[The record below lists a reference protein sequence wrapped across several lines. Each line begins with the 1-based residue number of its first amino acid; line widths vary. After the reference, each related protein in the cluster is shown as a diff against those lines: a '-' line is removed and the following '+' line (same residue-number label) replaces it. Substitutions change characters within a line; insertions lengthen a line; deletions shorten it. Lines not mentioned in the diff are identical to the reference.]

1 MWSKVEG
8 HPLKSYRIKQ
18 WTRCREELWGVSCCE
33 FEVRVVMCDVIDL
46 GSVMMWRVMSYVVM
60 WDVRCNGWWSLS
72 SNYSTPS
79 SFQQYLLRPHDFR
92 KSNKPRRTWALIF
105 WSHTCRLLEIASSA
119 NSRLTTLIKS
129 PRRAVGEGKVQN
141 LQIISVSTERDS
153 NNSYLRIKY
162 LKYSELLFLDELDA
176 ARELLSVK
184 ETKRGSTMKM
194 LLVTPKKRNKGEMKR
209 LLNLIPSK
217 RWLPQLSLWSFDI
230 RLILL

>member
-1 MWSKVEG
+1 M
-8 HPLKSYRIKQ
+8 
-18 WTRCREELWGVSCCE
+18 
-33 FEVRVVMCDVIDL
+33 
-46 GSVMMWRVMSYVVM
+46 
-60 WDVRCNGWWSLS
+60 
-72 SNYSTPS
+72 
-79 SFQQYLLRPHDFR
+79 
-92 KSNKPRRTWALIF
+92 
-105 WSHTCRLLEIASSA
+105 EIASSA

-217 RWLPQLSLWSFDI
+217 R
-230 RLILL
+230 